1 MAAKNETLHAKKRD
15 ATGSKACRRLRDAG
29 DIPAVIYGHKE
40 ETLSIQVSAEELD
53 NALRSRSRMFDLRI
67 GRKKESVL
75 LKDIQHDAFG
85 DEIIHAD
92 FVRVAMDEAIEIEVP
107 ITLKGAPKVEHAVL
121 QQTLATLEIE
131 CLPGDIPEQILCPVA
146 GLQVGDSVTVAD
158 LQVPA
163 GVKVLTDPEVVVA
176 ALTPAVAAEAPVE
189 EAAAVAEATAEPEVI
204 GRKPEEEEAG
214 EEKE

>member
-15 ATGSKACRRLRDAG
+15 VAGTKACRRLREAG
-29 DIPAVIYGHKE
+29 DIPAVVYGHKE
-40 ETLSIQVSAEELD
+40 DAVPIQVSAEELD
-53 NALRSRSRMFDLRI
+53 QALRSRSRMFDLRI

-75 LKDIQHDAFG
+75 LKAIQHDAFG
-85 DEIIHAD
+85 DVIIHAD

-107 ITLKGAPKVEHAVL
+107 IALKGAPKVEHAVL
-121 QQTLATLEIE
+121 QQTLDALKIE
-131 CLPGDIPEQILCPVA
+131 CLPGDIPERILCLVA
-146 GLQVGDSVTVAD
+146 ALQVGDSVTVAD

-176 ALTPAVAAEAPVE
+176 TLSPAVAAEAAIE
-189 EAAAVAEATAEPEVI
+189 EAAAAAAAEPEVI
-204 GRKPEEEEAG
+204 GRKPDEEGEAG